1 MTVIL
6 CSQTPSSI
14 IKAALLAQILNDL
27 PCFSGEQQDLGLF
40 MHTEAINADSYKISV
55 LVEQLRK
62 TCCLDASWL
71 LTAPGKTLI
80 HHIAG
85 NMRYQSPDRS
95 VVIFAA
101 IEQAFRY
108 GHAYCLGGIGDI
120 SRIFI
125 ARTRA
130 VWHEV
135 HRMTGFIR
143 FQPGPNNTLVTSPK
157 LYHNTADII
166 LRNISV
172 KYPNTG
178 LVMVLPEKA
187 IMIFNNDI
195 TPVHFD
201 DYIAYSH
208 GDNFQKAWETYYNS
222 QYIAARKNIAL
233 AQRVIPKKYWNW
245 LSEGKILEQES
256 QKML

>member
-1 MTVIL
+1 MIL

-14 IKAALLAQILNDL
+14 IKAALLAQILSDL
-27 PCFSGEQQDLGLF
+27 PCLSGEQQELGLF
-40 MHTEAINADSYKISV
+40 MHTEAINADNCTISA
-55 LVEQLRK
+55 LIERLRQN
-62 TCCLDASWL
+62 CGLDADWL

-101 IEQAFRY
+101 IEQALRY
-108 GHAYCLGGIGDI
+108 GHAYCLGGVGDI

-125 ARTRA
+125 TRTRT

-143 FQPGPNNTLVTSPK
+143 FQPGPDNTLVTSPK

-166 LRNISV
+166 LRKIAV

-178 LVMVLPEKA
+178 LVMVLPRNA
-187 IMIFNNDI
+187 IMIYNGVI
-195 TPVHFD
+195 TPVALD
-201 DYIAYSH
+201 DYLAYSK